1 MSLVRGA
8 WLRSLAVPV
17 TLVCVLTA
25 CEDESATAPR
35 FDGVIAHESGLM
47 APAPI
52 GFDHRV
58 TPDGLV
64 FQESGGLRSPRYVRI
79 GYVKKRPAFLESAS
93 RSIAGGTADF
103 EVTTLNGGSGGVEHQ
118 LMAAKSVAGGWITVT
133 AVTQTEFGQPSF
145 DLAWA
150 VLEEAYLA
158 E

>member
-1 MSLVRGA
+1 MTV
-8 WLRSLAVPV
+8 
-17 TLVCVLTA
+17 VCALTA
-25 CEDESATAPR
+25 CEDETATAPR
-35 FDGVIAHESGLM
+35 FDGVIAQGTGLTV
-47 APAPI
+47 PVPV

-64 FQESGGLRSPRYVRI
+64 FEESGDLRSPRHVRI
-79 GYVKKRPAFLESAS
+79 GFAERRPAFSESAS

-103 EVTTLNGGSGGVEHQ
+103 EVTTLNGGSGGVEYQ
-118 LMAAKSVAGGWITVT
+118 LTAAKPVAGGWIMVT